1 MKNIRVYI
9 FYRFLLKFTFS
20 NSLLHT
26 VCGGTYSENA
36 GRIASPLY
44 PDIYPVDIKCE
55 YVIKPRDQDARVVI
69 IEFQSFD
76 LEADRKCTFD
86 YLEVCSF

>member
-1 MKNIRVYI
+1 MYI
-9 FYRFLLKFTFS
+9 FSIDFFLNLHFQIHYI
-20 NSLLHT
+20 HT

-69 IEFQSFD
+69 IEFLSFD